1 MQKKDKSWWVFTLI
15 LIASTAIAYILIRK
29 GGAIDAELHRTA
41 ASGSIGN
48 FELFKNLTWQNLLE
62 PSAMILLQIIA
73 ILVVSRIFSALFAKI
88 NQPTV
93 IGEILAG
100 IVLGPSLL
108 GLFFPEAYNFLF
120 SPNSLDNLYI
130 ISQIGL
136 VLFMFTVG
144 MDLNM
149 SEMKENFKSTFIIS
163 QSSIVVPF
171 LMGMILA
178 FFIYR
183 DFAPENSNFTS
194 FALFIGISMSI
205 TAFPVLARI
214 VQEKGLTKSHL
225 GTLSIGSAAIN
236 DVTAWVLLVAVIAIA
251 QTGSFASSVYTLFF
265 TTIYIVVMLF
275 VIRPFIKKIG
285 ALYQNEELMNK
296 SIFAFFILI
305 LIASA
310 YTTQLLEIHA
320 LFGAFMAGLIMP
332 PMPKFRKIMIDKIED
347 LSVTLL
353 LPLFFVYTGLKTEI
367 GLLNTPELWIIC
379 LLIVAVAIVGKMAGS
394 IIPAR
399 AAGENWRDS
408 LSLGALMNTRGLME
422 LIVLNIGLE
431 MGILPPVVFVMLVIM
446 ALVTTFMTTP
456 LLDIINKLFPDK
468 VAQAELLRQ
477 QAEGV
482 FKTLISVGNPAGGRN
497 LLRVAKT
504 VLDGVTNKLDVEVL
518 HMTAGTDTHP
528 IYSEQYSQKGFAEI
542 LAEAEKLNIPI
553 TTDYRVADIIEA
565 EIVRK
570 VNSENFDFLLV
581 GGGQAT
587 TQKAILKESQFFE
600 RFPILNKVFNK
611 LTKDNTLF
619 FPGTLIKD
627 KTRYFIENSNC
638 SVGVF
643 VNRDFKS
650 ISNTLILIEEE
661 TDDFLLRYARRIM
674 RSNPDVKIEVL
685 DLEILYGKSE
695 RITAG
700 IDMLTEQF
708 GAQFK
713 LSQSHECTKSY
724 LEKFNFMMVS
734 YQSWDF
740 LVSQEIST
748 LKHIPST
755 LIINKKPSRFGKEK
769 DL

>member
-1 MQKKDKSWWVFTLI
+1 
-15 LIASTAIAYILIRK
+15 
-29 GGAIDAELHRTA
+29 
-41 ASGSIGN
+41 
-48 FELFKNLTWQNLLE
+48 
-62 PSAMILLQIIA
+62 
-73 ILVVSRIFSALFAKI
+73 
-88 NQPTV
+88 
-93 IGEILAG
+93 
-100 IVLGPSLL
+100 
-108 GLFFPEAYNFLF
+108 
-120 SPNSLDNLYI
+120 
-130 ISQIGL
+130 
-136 VLFMFTVG
+136 
-144 MDLNM
+144 
-149 SEMKENFKSTFIIS
+149 
-163 QSSIVVPF
+163 
-171 LMGMILA
+171 
-178 FFIYR
+178 
-183 DFAPENSNFTS
+183 
-194 FALFIGISMSI
+194 
-205 TAFPVLARI
+205 
-214 VQEKGLTKSHL
+214 
-225 GTLSIGSAAIN
+225 
-236 DVTAWVLLVAVIAIA
+236 
-251 QTGSFASSVYTLFF
+251 
-265 TTIYIVVMLF
+265 
-275 VIRPFIKKIG
+275 
-285 ALYQNEELMNK
+285 MNK

-310 YTTQLLEIHA
+310 YTTQLLGIHA

-332 PMPKFRKIMIDKIED
+332 PVPKFRKLMIDKIED

-367 GLLNTPELWIIC
+367 GLLNTPELWGVC
-379 LLIVAVAIVGKMAGS
+379 LIFCLVAIIGKMGGS

-399 AAGENWRDS
+399 AAGESWRDS

-456 LLDIINKLFPDK
+456 LLEIIDRLFPDK
-468 VAQAELLRQ
+468 AAQAELLRQ
-477 QAEGV
+477 KAEGV
-482 FKTLISVGNPAGGRN
+482 FKTLISVGNPEGGKN

-504 VLDGVTNKLDVEVL
+504 VLDGVSNKLDVEVL
-518 HMTAGTDTHP
+518 HLTAGTDTHP

-553 TTDYRVADIIEA
+553 STDYRVADIIEA

-587 TQKAILKESQFFE
+587 THKAILKESSRFE
-600 RFPILNKVFNK
+600 RFPILNKVLNK

-619 FPGTLIKD
+619 YPGTLIKD

-661 TDDFLLRYARRIM
+661 ADDFLLRYARRMM
-674 RSNPDVKIEVL
+674 RINPEVKIEVI
-685 DLEILYGKSE
+685 DLEMLYNKSE
-695 RITAG
+695 QIKAG
-700 IDMLTEQF
+700 IDKLAEEF
-708 GAQFK
+708 GTQFK
-713 LSQSHECTKSY
+713 LSQSHHCSKSY
-724 LEKFNFMMVS
+724 LEKFDFMMVS

-755 LIINKKPSRFGKEK
+755 LIINKKASRFGKNN
-769 DL
+769 DV